1 MVLKPIDTHYM
12 SRALQL
18 AKLGCYTARPNPC
31 VGCLLVD
38 EAQQQIIAE
47 AWHHRTGEAHA
58 EMNALRVAGAKAANK
73 TLYVTLEPCDHHGK
87 TSPCTEAIIAA
98 GVKRVVYAMEDP
110 NPLMSGSGLQTLR
123 TAGIEVDGPLLASQ
137 AQALNR
143 GFIKRMETSRPFV
156 CCKLAMSIDG
166 RTAMANGQSHWIT
179 GKAARNDVQRLR
191 ARSCAIIT
199 GIGSILQ
206 DDSRLTVRAQELQ
219 HAIPPLRVVVD
230 THFRTPIDA
239 AIFNGNGTVVIATSE
254 QSANTDAA
262 KKLIERWSKKL
273 VVETIAFDSAGRIDL
288 DILLHR
294 LATAYQCNEVLIEA
308 GSTLGGA
315 FLKQGLLDE
324 IIVYMAPVVM
334 GSNAKPLFDLPL
346 LSMDEKKS
354 VAITDQRALGQDW
367 RITICPKL

>member
-1 MVLKPIDTHYM
+1 MVLKPIDTQYM

-38 EAQQQIIAE
+38 EVEQQVIAE
-47 AWHHRTGEAHA
+47 AWHHRTGEVHA
-58 EMNALRVAGAKAANK
+58 EISALRVAGAKARNK
-73 TLYVTLEPCDHHGK
+73 TLYVTLEPCNHHGR

-98 GVKRVVYAMEDP
+98 GIKRVVYAMEDP
-110 NPLMSGSGLQTLR
+110 NPLVSGSGLEMLR
-123 TAGIEVDGPLLASQ
+123 TAGIEVDGPLLATQ

-143 GFIKRMETSRPFV
+143 GFIRRMETSRPFV

-166 RTAMANGQSHWIT
+166 RTAMADGQSHWIT
-179 GKAARNDVQRLR
+179 GKAARNDVQHLR

-206 DDSRLTVRAQELQ
+206 DNSRLTIRAQQLQ
-219 HAIPPLRVVVD
+219 HAIPPIRVVVD
-230 THFRTPIDA
+230 THLRTPINA
-239 AIFNGNGTVVIATSE
+239 AVFNGSGKVIIATSE
-254 QSANTDAA
+254 QSANTDNA
-262 KKLIERWSKKL
+262 KSLIEQWPQKL
-273 VVETIAFDSAGRIDL
+273 VLETIAFDSAGRIDL

-308 GSTLGGA
+308 GSTLSGA
-315 FLKQGLLDE
+315 FLKQDLLDE
-324 IIVYMAPVVM
+324 IILYVAPIVM
-334 GSNAKPLFDLPL
+334 GSNARPLFDLTL
-346 LSMDEKKS
+346 LSMDKKRPI
-354 VAITDQRALGQDW
+354 AITDQRAIGHDW

>member
-1 MVLKPIDTHYM
+1 MVLKPIDTQYM

-31 VGCLLVD
+31 VGCLVVD
-38 EAQQQIIAE
+38 EVQQQIIAE

-58 EMNALRVAGAKAANK
+58 EINALQVAGAKARHK
-73 TLYVTLEPCDHHGK
+73 TLYVTLEPCNHHGR

-98 GVKRVVYAMEDP
+98 GIKRVVYAMEDP
-110 NPLMSGSGLQTLR
+110 NPLVSGSGLETLR
-123 TAGIEVDGPLLASQ
+123 TAGIEVDGPLLTPQ

-143 GFIKRMETSRPFV
+143 GFIRRMETLRPFV

-166 RTAMANGQSHWIT
+166 RTAMADGQSRWIT

-206 DDSRLTVRAQELQ
+206 DDSQLTVRAQELQ
-219 HAIPPLRVVVD
+219 HTIPSLRVVVD
-230 THFRTPIDA
+230 TQLRTPIDA
-239 AIFNGNGTVVIATSE
+239 AIFNGNGMVIIATSE

-262 KKLIERWSKKL
+262 KNLIERWPQKL
-273 VVETIAFDSAGRIDL
+273 VVETIALDSAGRIDL

-324 IIVYMAPVVM
+324 IILYMAPILM

-346 LSMDEKKS
+346 LSMNEKQS
-354 VAITDQRALGQDW
+354 FVITDQRALGQDW